1 MEEKRVCLMRELAAR
16 LGEEKEEDER
26 LSVREVR
33 YAKVILKCLGK
44 RVEGVSV
51 LMEKDKLHIL
61 AGKEKEALRE
71 VLRFF
76 KTSDNLEHDEAGRVL
91 RDNQLV
97 DLLIALFHIRDGEG
111 ERERKNRCEEIVDF
125 PVVHKFG
132 K

>member
-1 MEEKRVCLMRELAAR
+1 MRELAAR
-16 LGEEKEEDER
+16 LGGEKEEEAG

-61 AGKEKEALRE
+61 AGKEKDALRE
-71 VLRFF
+71 VLLLF
-76 KTSDNLEHDEAGRVL
+76 KTSSNLEHDEAGRVL

-97 DLLIALFHIRDGEG
+97 DLLVALFRIRDGEG
-111 ERERKNRCEEIVDF
+111 ERERKNRCEEIVDS
-125 PVVHKFG
+125 PVVHKYR